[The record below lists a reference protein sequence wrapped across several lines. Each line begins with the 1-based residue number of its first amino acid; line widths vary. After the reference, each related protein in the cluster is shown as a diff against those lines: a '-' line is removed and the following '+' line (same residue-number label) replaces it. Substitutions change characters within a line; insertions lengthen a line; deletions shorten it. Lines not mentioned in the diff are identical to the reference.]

1 MTADRDLTA
10 SLKRTARMAGLFY
23 FLASL
28 VMIFGF
34 LYVPRTFIV
43 NGDAAA
49 TAQRILAGERMYR
62 ISVLAS
68 LVGQILFIF
77 AVLNLYELF
86 RGVDRKLART
96 MAVLVLVAIA
106 ADLVVVANRM
116 APIDLLIGN
125 KFLTVFTM
133 SQREALSLGFLYLG
147 GNLSLVLTMFWG
159 LWLLPFGTLVIKS
172 RFFPKALGIMLII
185 AGLGYVVTS
194 IVSFV
199 LPDQLKAIRGAMM
212 PLYFGEVPII
222 LWLLF
227 MGAKV
232 PEYGVGAQEAVAR

>member
-1 MTADRDLTA
+1 
-10 SLKRTARMAGLFY
+10 MAGLFY

-34 LYVPRTFIV
+34 LYVPRLFIV

-68 LVGQILFIF
+68 LVGQLLFIF

-86 RGVDRKLART
+86 RGVDRKLARM

-106 ADLVVVANRM
+106 ADLVVIANRM

-125 KFLTVFTM
+125 KFLTVFTTP
-133 SQREALSLGFLYLG
+133 QREALSLGFLYLG

-159 LWLLPFGTLVIKS
+159 LWLLPFGVLVIKS
-172 RFFPKALGIMLII
+172 GFFPKALGAMLVI
-185 AGLGYVVTS
+185 AGVGYVVTS

-199 LPDQLKAIRGAMM
+199 FPDQLKAIRGAMM

-227 MGAKV
+227 VGAKV
-232 PEYGVGAQEAVAR
+232 PESGVGAQEAAAR

>member
-1 MTADRDLTA
+1 
-10 SLKRTARMAGLFY
+10 MAGFFY

-34 LYVPRTFIV
+34 LYVPRMFLV

-68 LVGQILFIF
+68 LVGQVLFIF

-86 RGVDRKLART
+86 RGVDRKLARM

-133 SQREALSLGFLYLG
+133 PQREALSLGFLYLG
-147 GNLSLVLTMFWG
+147 GNLSLVLTIFWG

-172 RFFPKALGIMLII
+172 RFFPKALGVMLII
-185 AGLGYVVTS
+185 AGIGYVVTS
-194 IVSFV
+194 IVFFV
-199 LPDQLKAIRGAMM
+199 LPDQLKAIRGAMT

-227 MGAKV
+227 VGARV
-232 PEYGVGAQEAVAR
+232 PEYGVGAQEPVAR

>member
-1 MTADRDLTA
+1 
-10 SLKRTARMAGLFY
+10 MAGLYY

-68 LVGQILFIF
+68 VVGQVLFIF

-86 RGVDRKLART
+86 RGVDRKLARM

-106 ADLVVVANRM
+106 ADLVVIANRM

-159 LWLLPFGTLVIKS
+159 LWLLPFGALVIKS
-172 RFFPKALGIMLII
+172 QFFPKALGTMLII
-185 AGLGYVVTS
+185 AGIGYVVTS
-194 IVSFV
+194 IVFFV
-199 LPDQLKAIRGAMM
+199 LPDQLKAIRGAMT

-227 MGAKV
+227 VGAKV
-232 PEYGVGAQEAVAR
+232 PEYGAGAQEAVAR